1 MDNTKPCPIKNMSI
15 LSILSMNLG
24 NRRQIDHIDKIY

>member
-1 MDNTKPCPIKNMSI
+1 MDNTKTCPIKNM
-15 LSILSMNLG
+15 SILSMNLG

>member
-1 MDNTKPCPIKNMSI
+1 MDNTKTALSKNM
-15 LSILSMNLG
+15 SILSMNLG